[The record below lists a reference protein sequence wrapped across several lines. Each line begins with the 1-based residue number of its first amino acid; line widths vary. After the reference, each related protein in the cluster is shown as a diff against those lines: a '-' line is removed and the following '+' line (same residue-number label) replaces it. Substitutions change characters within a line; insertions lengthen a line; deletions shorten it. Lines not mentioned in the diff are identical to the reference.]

1 MKVISISGV
10 IGWDV
15 YPKDIRAALD
25 EAKGEE
31 IEVQVSSPGGL
42 VADGLEIYNLIKNYE
57 GNKSSRLMGL
67 AASMASYIVL
77 ASDKVIA
84 EDNDIY
90 MIHNAMG
97 IAWGDKNT
105 MQKMSEILAGFSR
118 IFAKAYARKSGKSIK
133 EIEELMDD
141 ETFYFGQEIL
151 DEGFVDEIVP
161 AAEDAEK
168 DKAAML
174 SMAMAQIEQC
184 ENYVRKTESMD
195 HIFEIA
201 AILKESPINP
211 GPGAADGFTAK
222 DIAAAQKA
230 GLTVEDIKKYGPGS
244 LGGAQDAVGNL
255 STEEQ
260 VIARK
265 AGLSAADLKKYGPR
279 AEEE

>member
-1 MKVISISGV
+1 MKTIAISGV

-15 YPKDIRAALD
+15 TAKDIRSELD
-25 EAKGEE
+25 KAKGED

-42 VADGLEIYNLIKNYE
+42 VTDGLEIFNLIKNYE

-77 ASDKVIA
+77 AGDKVIA
-84 EDNDIY
+84 EDNAIY

-105 MQKMSEILAGFSR
+105 MQKMSDILAGFSR

-161 AAEDAEK
+161 APEDAEK
-168 DKAAML
+168 DKAAVF

-184 ENYVRKTESMD
+184 ENHVRKTETMD
-195 HIFEIA
+195 RIFEIA
-201 AILKESPINP
+201 AVLKGSVIDP
-211 GPGAADGFTAK
+211 GVGVEGGFSAEEIAAAAKAGLSAADLRKYGPIPSGVPNAINDFTAE

-230 GLTVEDIKKYGPGS
+230 GLSVE
-244 LGGAQDAVGNL
+244 
-255 STEEQ
+255 
-260 VIARK
+260 
-265 AGLSAADLKKYGPR
+265 DLKKYGPK
-279 AEEE
+279 AKE

>member
-1 MKVISISGV
+1 MKTIAISGI

-15 YPKDIRAALD
+15 TAKDIRSELD
-25 EAKGEE
+25 KAKGED

-42 VADGLEIYNLIKNYE
+42 VTDGLEIYNLIKNYE

-77 ASDKVIA
+77 AGDKVIA
-84 EDNDIY
+84 EDNAIY

-105 MQKMSEILAGFSR
+105 MQKMSDILAGFSR

-133 EIEELMDD
+133 EIEDLMDD

-161 AAEDAEK
+161 APEDAEK

-184 ENYVRKTESMD
+184 ENHVRKTETMD
-195 HIFEIA
+195 HIFKIA

-211 GPGAADGFTAK
+211 SVGVEGGFSAE
-222 DIAAAQKA
+222 DIAAAAKA
-230 GLTVEDIKKYGPGS
+230 GLSVADLRKYGPIPDGDPQAINGFSTQDILVARKMGLTVE
-244 LGGAQDAVGNL
+244 
-255 STEEQ
+255 
-260 VIARK
+260 
-265 AGLSAADLKKYGPR
+265 DLKKYGPKN
-279 AEEE
+279 